1 MDQGFE
7 KYIYIQM
14 FKIVGVIKKDLGKSS
29 LFVETVLKIFFL
41 FHDLCIFVFI
51 GVVRCIL

>member
-1 MDQGFE
+1 
-7 KYIYIQM
+7 M
-14 FKIVGVIKKDLGKSS
+14 FKIVGVIKDLGKSS

-41 FHDLCIFVFI
+41 FHNLCVFVFI